1 MTLKQLLTDGK
12 LVRHRTSQQEIASL
26 LNVVERDIT
35 DASIEVVS
43 ADRRFAT
50 AYNAALQLATIAL
63 YCKGY
68 KAVGQGQHFTVLQTI
83 KETMGQ
89 GFRNRADYFDMCR
102 TKRNITD
109 YDRAGEV
116 SEQEA
121 IELLQEV
128 KDFKQEVADWLHNY
142 CPKLAGSK

>member
-1 MTLKQLLTDGK
+1 MALKQLLADGK
-12 LVRHRTSQQEIASL
+12 LARHRTSQEEIASL
-26 LNVVERDIT
+26 LKVVERDIT

-43 ADRRFAT
+43 ADRRFAI

-68 KAVGQGQHFTVLQTI
+68 KAVGPGQHFTALQTI

-89 GFRNRADYFDMCR
+89 EFRNRADYFDMCR

-109 YDRAGEV
+109 YDRAGEI
-116 SEQEA
+116 SEGEA

-128 KDFKQEVADWLHNY
+128 KDFKQEVADWLHQRY
-142 CPKLAGSK
+142 PKLAGGC

>member
-1 MTLKQLLTDGK
+1 MTLKQLLADGK
-12 LVRHRTSQQEIASL
+12 LVRHRTSRQEIASL
-26 LNVVERDIT
+26 LKVVERDIT

-43 ADRRFAT
+43 ADRRFAI

-68 KAVGQGQHFTVLQTI
+68 KAVGPGHHFTVLQTL

-89 GFRNRADYFDMCR
+89 EFRNRADYFDMCR

-109 YDRAGEV
+109 YDRAGEI
-116 SEQEA
+116 SEREA
-121 IELLQEV
+121 TELLQEV
-128 KDFKQEVADWLHNY
+128 KDFKQEVEGWLHHHY
-142 CPKLAGSK
+142 SKLAGDL

>member
-1 MTLKQLLTDGK
+1 MTLKQLLADGK
-12 LVRHRTSQQEIASL
+12 LVKHRTSRQEIASL
-26 LNVVERDIT
+26 LKVVERDIT
-35 DASIEVVS
+35 DASIEIVS

-63 YCKGY
+63 CCKGY
-68 KAVGQGQHFTVLQTI
+68 KAIGLGQHFTVLQTL

-89 GFRNRADYFDMCR
+89 EFCDRANYFDMCR
-102 TKRNITD
+102 TKRNVTD
-109 YDRAGEV
+109 YDRAGEI
-116 SEQEA
+116 SEGEA

-142 CPKLAGSK
+142 YPKLAGS